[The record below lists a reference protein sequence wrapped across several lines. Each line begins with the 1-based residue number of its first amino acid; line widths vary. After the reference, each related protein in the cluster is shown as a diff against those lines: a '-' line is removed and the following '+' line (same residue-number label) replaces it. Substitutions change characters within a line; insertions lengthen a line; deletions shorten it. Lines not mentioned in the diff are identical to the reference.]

1 MIPTTD
7 AVSKPNPSSASLLSL
22 PPPYTYEDLYSSYQN
37 EWDQQLLKK
46 NDGTTTKDHAGDIDI
61 DIDENVSDLQW
72 VTLPTSDGGDI
83 HKRCNNTYLLAC
95 TGSGEVLAWKLTHSN
110 ENSTI
115 HHLNGSTMNVH
126 ETRDSTGPKVLL
138 EPHARLKIGCHDD
151 YDSEADGDSVD
162 KTYHGKL
169 SLHEMRV
176 VVAAAA
182 TNYSGESPPRTGKHL
197 GRKRQ
202 RPMDGNGNKE
212 EQKQQQLLIVA
223 GEGGLWSI
231 PLLDLLQQ
239 PWNPSSSSSP
249 SPLSLLQLSDRPILK
264 LQESPPSS
272 SIQKQSEGCLF
283 ALEEDTNTLAMWK
296 LSTIFEKQTTNH
308 ERRHTPPY
316 RTIDLSRCFSGAS
329 ATGGKASKSKTRRT
343 LHDGRIGSRSSSN
356 ERATTMLIVP
366 TLTTDV
372 NNSTT
377 TISSTSEYSM
387 LVGTDRSKLWSIP
400 IPDSKDDETTQNPRF
415 FSLNDEGKIEESSGA
430 EAASSRRG
438 GSRRSSTC
446 PIWRVTDILETN
458 GSTWW
463 TVSATTK
470 GHVNADTNT
479 GLLMTWH
486 APTGMMVTRQETR
499 EAIQSML
506 YQTSTL
512 YTTANEGAITAWES
526 PFRLVRKGRFWASPR
541 SGKALASC
549 QPQFYADDIE
559 YTVLAVA
566 GVGNKVDLFL
576 HDCRIQT
583 VQI

>member
-7 AVSKPNPSSASLLSL
+7 ASKPKPSATSLLSL
-22 PPPYTYEDLYSSYQN
+22 PPPYTYEDLYSSYQK

-46 NDGTTTKDHAGDIDI
+46 NDASTKYHAVDIDI
-61 DIDENVSDLQW
+61 DIDENVSDLKW
-72 VTLPTSDGGDI
+72 VTLPSSDGGDI
-83 HKRCNNTYLLAC
+83 NKSDNTYLLAC
-95 TGSGEVLAWKLTHSN
+95 TGSGEVLAWKLTQSN
-110 ENSTI
+110 ENRTI
-115 HHLNGSTMNVH
+115 NHLNGTNNAH
-126 ETRDSTGPKVLL
+126 ENRDNTGPKVLL
-138 EPHARLKIGCHDD
+138 EQHARLKIGCHNNGA
-151 YDSEADGDSVD
+151 SEADDDSVNER
-162 KTYHGKL
+162 YHGKS
-169 SLHEMRV
+169 SLHAMRI

-182 TNYSGESPPRTGKHL
+182 TNNGGDSPPRTGKHR

-212 EQKQQQLLIVA
+212 EPQQQQLLIVA

-239 PWNPSSSSSP
+239 SWKPSSILPSP
-249 SPLSLLQLSDRPILK
+249 SSLLQLSDRPIRK

-272 SIQKQSEGCLF
+272 TPRESEGCLF

-296 LSTIFEKQTTNH
+296 LSTILEKHTTNN
-308 ERRHTPPY
+308 ETSHTAPYRY

-329 ATGGKASKSKTRRT
+329 AGGKASKSKTRRT
-343 LHDGRIGSRSSSN
+343 LHNGSIGNSSSSSSN
-356 ERATTMLIVP
+356 ERATTILIVP
-366 TLTTDV
+366 ALTTDG
-372 NNSTT
+372 NDSIT
-377 TISSTSEYSM
+377 SSSSEYSM
-387 LVGTDRSKLWSIP
+387 LVGTDQSRLWSIP
-400 IPDSKDDETTQNPRF
+400 IPSSKDDETTQKPRF
-415 FSLNDEGKIEESSGA
+415 FSLEASETKEPNSRQGGSHRSS
-430 EAASSRRG
+430 AAST
-438 GSRRSSTC
+438 STC

-486 APTGMMVTRQETR
+486 APTGMVVTRQETR
-499 EAIQSML
+499 EAIQAML
-506 YQTSTL
+506 QHQNQTSTL
-512 YTTANEGAITAWES
+512 YTAANEGAVTAWES
-526 PFRLVRKGRFWASPR
+526 PFRLVRRGRFWASPR

-549 QPQFYADDIE
+549 QPQYNGDDVE

-576 HDCRIQT
+576 NDCRIQT
-583 VQI
+583 VRI